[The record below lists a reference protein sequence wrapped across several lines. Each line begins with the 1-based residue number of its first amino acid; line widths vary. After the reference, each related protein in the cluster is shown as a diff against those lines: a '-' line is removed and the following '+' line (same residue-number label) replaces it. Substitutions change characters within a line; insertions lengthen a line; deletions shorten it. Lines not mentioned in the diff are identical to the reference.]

1 MHGRRIIFRE
11 HPVIMLVSNKCKFLI
26 SIPSHNF
33 NLAVSHNHVLTR
45 HIRHSRPVRCTLL
58 LLRFTLLYKENKE
71 QRRCLTCGCLPH
83 VNGSCT
89 TISPSCHVAS
99 SYWSEMKC
107 TKKQFPD
114 SFAYA
119 ANDGGVMPEVVSATM
134 SGDAFLAE
142 SCATSGASSP
152 AVFTLPL
159 FSTGFCADCS
169 LQSTLVRRHEAQS
182 PFVCPA

>member
-26 SIPSHNF
+26 SISSHNF
-33 NLAVSHNHVLTR
+33 DLTVSHNHVLTR
-45 HIRHSRPVRCTLL
+45 HTHHSCPVRCTLP
-58 LLRFTLLYKENKE
+58 LLRFTLLCKENKE
-71 QRRCLTCGCLPH
+71 QRPCLTCGCLPH

-99 SYWSEMKC
+99 SYWSGMKC

-134 SGDAFLAE
+134 SGDAFLAG
-142 SCATSGASSP
+142 SCATSGASCS
-152 AVFTLPL
+152 AVFTFLCLARAFVQIVP
-159 FSTGFCADCS
+159 CR
-169 LQSTLVRRHEAQS
+169 VR
-182 PFVCPA
+182 